1 MARIDDLK
9 TELASVRQAI
19 SDSYGA
25 SSLSLENRSLTRQSL
40 TMLRARE
47 SELEWSINSILRG
60 SSIAQ
65 VPFVDKPSQ
74 RSGATPLAPADP
86 QGGDDDTTPG
96 AVIVPSHPVHTGD
109 HRRYLGWSDDTSIAA
124 IDFTTAAVFTTDV
137 LTIPARTANGH
148 LWFAVDADVGFPDS
162 LIVSTNPVSN
172 QLAFYQE
179 RVVPVMFA
187 GVDYVVGVNPNLLS
201 PANLVGETITLG
213 YAAS

>member
-1 MARIDDLK
+1 M
-9 TELASVRQAI
+9 
-19 SDSYGA
+19 
-25 SSLSLENRSLTRQSL
+25 
-40 TMLRARE
+40 
-47 SELEWSINSILRG
+47 
-60 SSIAQ
+60 
-65 VPFVDKPSQ
+65 
-74 RSGATPLAPADP
+74 
-86 QGGDDDTTPG
+86 
-96 AVIVPSHPVHTGD
+96 
-109 HRRYLGWSDDTSIAA
+109 
-124 IDFTTAAVFTTDV
+124 

-148 LWFAVDADVGFPDS
+148 LWFAVDEDVGFPDS